1 MDQDRPVDCR
11 SMIGLRCTAA
21 MVTTLPSVRARVR
34 DEGRVVLEVSS
45 SPHPAEHRVVCPC
58 GFRRSI
64 ADAHQRRLDGEQM
77 ALRGAPSGAPS
88 IEWGVAPGDL
98 SLPGSMV
105 RVAEGEDWLH
115 VAAVAAPIELCNAA
129 LGGDDLLREVGLLSA
144 PDLDVTLLHATTP
157 AGEDA
162 VSDEAIDVVQAALA
176 RVAVHVM
183 LEGLGHNPARHR

>member
-88 IEWGVAPGDL
+88 IEWR
-98 SLPGSMV
+98 SEER
-105 RVAEGEDWLH
+105 RVGKE
-115 VAAVAAPIELCNAA
+115 C
-129 LGGDDLLREVGLLSA
+129 
-144 PDLDVTLLHATTP
+144 
-157 AGEDA
+157 
-162 VSDEAIDVVQAALA
+162 VSTC
-176 RVAVHVM
+176 RYRWWPYH
-183 LEGLGHNPARHR
+183 